1 MLDNSIHYAII
12 APEFMNAYS
21 VAFMSRMTGD
31 DTESAYA
38 KAFGSRVIGGIG
50 DGGLDVSTGDSDVP
64 FVQIKSSVKGL
75 QAFLAESLRRRQFIP
90 VCVGEPGA
98 RDEMIRHLKE
108 YGAWIGSDI
117 QNRMRIATAVCRIRS
132 LCAA

>member
-1 MLDNSIHYAII
+1 
-12 APEFMNAYS
+12 MNAYS
-21 VAFMSRMTGD
+21 NSFTSRMTGD
-31 DTESAYA
+31 DTENAYA
-38 KAFGSRVIGGIG
+38 KVFGTRVIGGIG

-75 QAFLAESLRRRQFIP
+75 QAFLAESLRRKQFIP

-98 RDEMIRHLKE
+98 REEMLWQLKQH
-108 YGAWIGSDI
+108 GAWIGSDI
-117 QNRMRIATAVCRIRS
+117 RDRMKITTAVCQIRS

>member
-1 MLDNSIHYAII
+1 
-12 APEFMNAYS
+12 MNAYS
-21 VAFMSRMTGD
+21 SAFMARMTGD
-31 DTESAYA
+31 DTEGAYA
-38 KAFGSRVIGGIG
+38 KAFGTRVIGGIG
-50 DGGLDVSTGDSDVP
+50 DGGLDIPTGDNDVP

-98 RDEMIRHLKE
+98 KEEMLRHLKL

-117 QNRMRIATAVCRIRS
+117 RDRLKITTAVCQIRS
-132 LCAA
+132 LCTA